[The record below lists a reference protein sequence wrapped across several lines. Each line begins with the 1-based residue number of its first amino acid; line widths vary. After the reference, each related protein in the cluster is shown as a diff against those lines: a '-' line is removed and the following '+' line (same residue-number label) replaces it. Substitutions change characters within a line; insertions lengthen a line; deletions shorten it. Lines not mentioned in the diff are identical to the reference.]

1 MNFALTDLLWA
12 GIGSLARCIRICWP
26 ALSALWNLGALAT
39 AAAAAPGVS
48 DAPCPLG
55 AIAVEP
61 GAAIQAAVERAGAGA
76 AFCLKNGVHRVQVVR
91 PRPGQKF
98 YGEGRTVL
106 NGSRLLTNFSREGR
120 YWVASGQFQRGQKH
134 GECARTEPACNL
146 PESVFIDDKPLL
158 QVLSK
163 DRLGSNRFYF
173 DYADAKIYLADDPR
187 GRKVEATV
195 AAFAFESMASDVLIR
210 NITVEKYASAAQKGA
225 IHAREATD
233 WTMENCEV
241 RWNSGAGISI
251 GTGGRVRD
259 CNIHHNGQ
267 IGIEGDG
274 RNIGIESNSIWSNN
288 IYGFDFLWEAG
299 GVKIASS
306 DGVTFRGNH
315 VYDNIGPGLW
325 CDIDCRNV
333 VYDGNIVENNQDAGI
348 FHEISFSA
356 VIRNNVVRHNG
367 SGRRRWFWG
376 AEITIAASQDVEVSN
391 NTLTVAAGG
400 CGIVLIDQGRRTK
413 DGAKYKTRNN
423 SVHDNDLTFE
433 GGACA
438 GGASDVNFLNENYAI
453 IPDGN
458 NRFDGNVYHVP
469 GLSEP
474 ARFVWGHEV
483 TDWDGFRGKGLEQ
496 AGQLLSS
503 EGTSAIA
510 PKKR

>member
-1 MNFALTDLLWA
+1 LLL
-12 GIGSLARCIRICWP
+12 G
-26 ALSALWNLGALAT
+26 NLGCLAT
-39 AAAAAPGVS
+39 AAAAPAGGLS
-48 DAPCPLG
+48 DAPCPRG

-61 GAAIQAAVERAGAGA
+61 GAAIQAAVERAEAGA
-76 AFCLKNGVHRVQVVR
+76 AFCLKNGLHRVQVVR
-91 PRPGQKF
+91 PRAGQRF

-106 NGSRLLTNFSREGR
+106 NGSRLLTNFTSEGR
-120 YWVASGQFQRGQKH
+120 YWVANEQSQRGQKH
-134 GECARTEPACNL
+134 GECARTAPACNL
-146 PESVFIDDKPLL
+146 PEAVFIDDKPLL

-163 DRLGSNRFYF
+163 DRLESNSFYF
-173 DYADAKIYLADDPR
+173 DYANAKIYLADDPK

-210 NITVEKYASAAQKGA
+210 NVTVEKYASAAQKGA
-225 IHAREATD
+225 IHAREATG
-233 WTMENCEV
+233 WTIESSEV
-241 RWNSGAGISI
+241 RLNSGAGISI

-274 RNIGIESNSIWSNN
+274 EKIAIEGNSIWSNN

-306 DGVTFRGNH
+306 DQVTFRANH

-333 VYDGNIVENNQDAGI
+333 VYDGNLVENNHDAGI
-348 FHEISFSA
+348 FHEISFNA
-356 VIRNNVVRHNG
+356 VIRNNVVRYNG

-391 NTLTVAAGG
+391 NTIAVGAGG
-400 CGIVLIDQGRRTK
+400 CGIVLIDQGRRMK
-413 DGAKYKTRNN
+413 NGKKYKTRNN

-438 GGASDVNFLNENYAI
+438 GGASDVNLLNENYAI
-453 IPDGN
+453 IPNGN
-458 NRFDGNVYHVP
+458 NHFDGNVYRVP
-469 GLSEP
+469 RPSEP
-474 ARFVWGHEV
+474 GRFVWGHEL
-483 TDWDGFRGKGLEQ
+483 TDWDGFRAKGLEH
-496 AGQLLSS
+496 AGRLLS
-503 EGTSAIA
+503 EKDPAIS
-510 PKKR
+510 PMSR